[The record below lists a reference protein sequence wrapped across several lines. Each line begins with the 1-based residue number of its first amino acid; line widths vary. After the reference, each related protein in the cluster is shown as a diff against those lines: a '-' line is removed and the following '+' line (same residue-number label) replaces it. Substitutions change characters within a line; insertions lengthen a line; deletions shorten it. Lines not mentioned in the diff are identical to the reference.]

1 LDLPGLAEKFKA
13 VGGRFVTPVGEL
25 TRKLDQCQAIVFD
38 WDGVFNDGRK
48 GHALASGFSE
58 ADSMGT
64 NMLRYGMWRK
74 LGHLPFAAI
83 ISGENNASAIGF
95 AEREHLDAAYTG
107 MRDKKQVIEHICDQ
121 HELRSEQIACV
132 FDDINDLPM
141 AANCGLRFRVRRD
154 ASPLFAALADSRG
167 FCDYVTGAN
176 ADRYAVR
183 EICELLLGLLN
194 AYTDVVDS
202 RVAYDA
208 RYQDYFNAR
217 QAVTTCLY
225 GQQGESIVRRDATL
239 P

>member
-13 VGGRFVTPVGEL
+13 AGGRFVTPVEEL
-25 TRKLDQCQAIVFD
+25 TRRLEQCQAIVFD
-38 WDGVFNDGRK
+38 WDGVFNAGRK
-48 GHALASGFSE
+48 GHAATSGFAE

-64 NMLRYGMWRK
+64 NMLRYGLWRK
-74 LGHLPFAAI
+74 LGRLPFAAI
-83 ISGENNASAIGF
+83 ISGENNASAIAF
-95 AEREHLDAAYTG
+95 AEREHFDAAYTG
-107 MRDKKQVIEHICDQ
+107 MRDKRQVIEHICDQ

-141 AANCGLRFRVRRD
+141 AEICGLRFRVRRD
-154 ASPLFAALADSRG
+154 ASPLFAAMADDSG

-183 EICELLLGLLN
+183 EVCELMLGLMD

-202 RVAYDA
+202 RVAYDTS
-208 RYQDYFNAR
+208 YQDYFKTR
-217 QAVTTCLY
+217 QSVTTCLY
-225 GQQGESIVRRDATL
+225 GQDGEVIVLHNATV